1 MQVFRGEKLEIGK
14 QLKLLRNNRG
24 ITQCYLANEL
34 YVSVQTINKWENGK
48 CLPDAINL
56 LNISQFYGVSLDI
69 LMNNEI
75 PKKMKVSRK
84 KSILTECFNIFK
96 KKKDSIQLKQI
107 FQKKLENILQTKL
120 EVKVD

>member
-1 MQVFRGEKLEIGK
+1 MEIGK
-14 QLKLLRNNRG
+14 KLKLLRNDRG

-56 LNISQFYGVSLDI
+56 LNISQFYGVSLDV

-75 PKKMKVSRK
+75 SQKMKVDDK
-84 KSILTECFNIFK
+84 KLKCLNFSNVIYLFK
-96 KKKDSIQLKQI
+96 KLK
-107 FQKKLENILQTKL
+107 FKNFS
-120 EVKVD
+120 